1 MSVRRNA
8 RLLSLST
15 LGSAAQKLGL
25 QMVLFAG
32 SVLMLIPFLWM
43 VSSALKQESQV
54 FVYPPKWIP
63 DPLVWENLRVAW
75 NSVRMGRYY
84 LNSLF
89 IASAV
94 VVGQLLS
101 GILAAYVFARLR
113 FPGKNAI
120 FMGFVATMMI
130 PRQVTMIP
138 SFLILRQL
146 RWVDTYQGLIIPAM
160 SHPFGIFL
168 LRQFFLSIP
177 TDLEDAACIDGCSR
191 LGVLFRVILPLS
203 KGVVSTLSVFVFM
216 SQWNAFLWPLIV
228 LNTQE
233 KYTVQ
238 IGLAML
244 RTELG
249 TNWAV
254 LMAATFIATLPVI
267 LLYLVAQKQI
277 VRGITLTGL
286 KY

>member
-1 MSVRRNA
+1 MTVRRDA
-8 RLLSLST
+8 GPLSLSA
-15 LGSAAQKLGL
+15 LVSVMEKLVL
-25 QMVLFAG
+25 QVVLFAG
-32 SVLMLIPFLWM
+32 SVLMIVPFVWM
-43 VSSALKQESQV
+43 VSSALKDESQV
-54 FVYPPKWIP
+54 FSFPPKWIP
-63 DPLVWENLRVAW
+63 DPIVWDNLSRAW
-75 NSVRMGRYY
+75 NSFPMGRYY

-89 IASAV
+89 IASAI
-94 VVGQLLS
+94 VVGQLLTS
-101 GILAAYVFARLR
+101 TLAAYVFARLR
-113 FPGKNAI
+113 FPGKDAI

-138 SFLILRQL
+138 SFLILRTFH
-146 RWVDTYQGLIIPAM
+146 WVDTYQGIIVPAL

-177 TDLEDAACIDGCSR
+177 TDLEDAASMDGCSR
-191 LGVLFRVILPLS
+191 LAILFRIILPLS
-203 KGVVSTLSVFVFM
+203 KGVVSTLAVFVFM
-216 SQWNAFLWPLIV
+216 SHWNAFLWPLIV
-228 LNTQE
+228 LNTPE
-233 KYTVQ
+233 KYTIQ

-249 TNWAV
+249 TNWSI
-254 LMAATFIATLPVI
+254 LMAATLVATLPVI

>member
-1 MSVRRNA
+1 MTIRRNA
-8 RLLSLST
+8 RRLSLSK
-15 LGSAAQKLGL
+15 LGSVAETLVL
-25 QMVLFAG
+25 QILLFGG
-32 SVLMLIPFLWM
+32 SLLMLIPFVWM

-54 FVYPPKWIP
+54 FTYPPRWIP
-63 DPLVWENLRVAW
+63 DPIVWDNLQTAW
-75 NSVRMGRYY
+75 NSFPMGRYY

-89 IASAV
+89 IASAI
-94 VVGQLLS
+94 VVGQLLT

-113 FPGKNAI
+113 FPGKNII

-130 PRQVTMIP
+130 PNQVTMIP
-138 SFLILRQL
+138 SFLILRNL
-146 RWVDTYQGLIIPAM
+146 HWIDTYQGIIVPEL

-191 LGVLFRVILPLS
+191 LGVLFRIILPLS
-203 KGVVSTLSVFVFM
+203 KGVVSTLTVFVFM
-216 SQWNAFLWPLIV
+216 SSWNAFLWPLIV

-233 KYTVQ
+233 KFTIQ

-244 RTELG
+244 RDEMG
-249 TNWAV
+249 SNWAI
-254 LMAATFIATLPVI
+254 LMAATFLATLPVI
-267 LLYLVAQKQI
+267 LLYLIAQKQI

>member
-1 MSVRRNA
+1 MSNRKNSRR
-8 RLLSLST
+8 LSLSP
-15 LGSAAQKLGL
+15 LGSVAEKLVL
-25 QMVLFAG
+25 QVCLFAG
-32 SVLMLIPFLWM
+32 SLLMLIPFIWM

-54 FVYPPKWIP
+54 FTYPPQWIP
-63 DPLVWENLRVAW
+63 DPVAWDNLRLAW
-75 NSVRMGRYY
+75 NSFPMGRYY

-89 IASAV
+89 IAFAIV
-94 VVGQLLS
+94 AGQLLT

-113 FPGKNAI
+113 FPGKNII

-138 SFLILRQL
+138 SFLILRNL
-146 RWVDTYQGLIIPAM
+146 HWIDKYQGIIVPAL
-160 SHPFGIFL
+160 SSPFGIFL

-191 LGVLFRVILPLS
+191 FGILFRIILPLS
-203 KGVVSTLSVFVFM
+203 KGVVSTLTVFVFM
-216 SQWNAFLWPLIV
+216 SSWNAFLWPLIV
-228 LNTQE
+228 LNTQ
-233 KYTVQ
+233 KKFTIQ

-244 RTELG
+244 REEMG
-249 TNWAV
+249 TNWAI
-254 LMAATFIATLPVI
+254 LMAATFLATLPVI

>member
-1 MSVRRNA
+1 MTIRRNTQ
-8 RLLSLST
+8 RLSLSK
-15 LGSAAQKLGL
+15 LGSLAESLVL
-25 QMVLFAG
+25 QILLFGG
-32 SVLMLIPFLWM
+32 SLIMLIPFVWM

-54 FVYPPKWIP
+54 FIYPPQWIP
-63 DPLVWENLRVAW
+63 DPIVWDNLQVAW
-75 NSVRMGRYY
+75 NSFPMGRYY
-84 LNSLF
+84 LNSMF
-89 IASAV
+89 IASAI
-94 VVGQLLS
+94 VVGQLLR

-113 FPGKNAI
+113 FPGKNII

-138 SFLILRQL
+138 SFLILRNL
-146 RWVDTYQGLIIPAM
+146 HWIDKYQGIIVPAL

-191 LGVLFRVILPLS
+191 LGVLFRIILPLS
-203 KGVVSTLSVFVFM
+203 KGVVSTLTVFVFM
-216 SQWNAFLWPLIV
+216 SSWNAFLWPLIV

-233 KYTVQ
+233 KFTIQ

-244 RTELG
+244 RDEMG
-249 TNWAV
+249 TNWAI
-254 LMAATFIATLPVI
+254 LMAATFLATLPVI